1 MRVFQGGLSTFT
13 HWFAWTLSMV
23 ASAFFLYYLISE
35 DIPSLVKNP
44 DPKMMAI
51 VPWLV
56 LAMTGTIVSFFK
68 RIIGAI
74 LMLVG
79 GIALIITLYVQSGL
93 FEFPM
98 MLGYGIPYLLGGF
111 LLLIVKD

>member
-1 MRVFQGGLSTFT
+1 MRVFREGLSAFT

-35 DIPSLVKNP
+35 DIPSLLKNP

-56 LAMTGTIVSFFK
+56 LAIVGTIVSFFK
-68 RIIGAI
+68 RKIGSV

-79 GIALIITLYVQSGL
+79 GAALVITLYIQSGL

-98 MLGYGIPYLLGGF
+98 MLGYGIPYLLSGF